1 MAVNPEYGSLT
12 QAIIGFY
19 AKLFERDE
27 QAIVETLVHH
37 FAREDSDLNPEALQG
52 SDSAEDVIA
61 FYAKSYAQEPS
72 QIVDAIVM
80 DFAKNDPDFDLNLFS
95 QQQSDPS
102 VLRDMEIRRDADSQI
117 PPREADEA
125 AQCPFIATVDRFE
138 GRELSDHRRIDD
150 WFSEKVET
158 YRCPAS
164 LGPEGKALRG
174 IHARGLGVL
183 QAKLHVLEQA
193 LPPLPGGSVR
203 PGVFGEANQSYPVI
217 LRYSTSG
224 GPRFESMPDN
234 DADQA
239 VGLGLK
245 ILTERGKTAHD
256 LLFINSP
263 VFMTHDPVELVFQ
276 EDASALRDSYAA
288 SREQAVQQVFNEI
301 QYTASA
307 FRWGEQSAV
316 KYRLRP
322 IQDAASVL
330 PESHRDHYDSI
341 IQDRGSRCLEE
352 ALALVVDAATSPLN
366 FNLEIQF
373 ADPDD
378 AKSHGCPVD
387 DERIDWKSP
396 WYCVAQLEIPAQ
408 KPVDGESLAFNP
420 FHVSSAL
427 LLPLGRLNRARLS
440 AYTNS
445 QRVRHARNQVK
456 APHPYDCPRSKRV
469 AVVGGGA
476 SGLAS
481 ALALASFGYQVDVF
495 ERLPAL
501 GGHACAKDIDG
512 GKHRRDPA
520 FGAFRSRQWPNLWAL
535 LQEINVEPISHGEAH
550 DWFDSPFAGWFAKDG
565 HAIERSPDVMETMQK
580 VVLAFTRA
588 LRDPE
593 ADGRTVGELFTEL
606 EVSDEFLLK
615 GFVGG
620 IIHYF
625 AGHPIQTYLDYPLRL
640 LAWMWLNNAD
650 RIDNEPIEL
659 FRVDNDT
666 YIQKFSEKLKN
677 LGVNI
682 HTGVQTKVIERSQ
695 QGVRLQIEGAE
706 QNEESFSKLVLAVQP
721 HHALGVLGS
730 HASDT
735 EREVLS
741 GFEHTV
747 DKVIIHQEAGE
758 LPSNS
763 ESWKLFNVQ
772 LPDQGAPVPA
782 RGDTLPITIYKPC
795 VRDGKTPIFATYDYA
810 HADAPT
816 VQGECFTFEHARVNP
831 KTQRMRQRL
840 PEIQG
845 TDHIHFCGSWS
856 RGLTLHE
863 DAIVTGIE
871 SANRIL
877 GERFAYPLLDT
888 PVPLPAPFE
897 AWQESSSTK
906 LGGSREAILDGI
918 KEMISEI
925 LPHRQ
930 DLEITEET
938 ELQGVV
944 TSSLHLARLANAL
957 SDQMADPDAFDV
969 SELLHMETVGELIE
983 LIIDILGESGLA
995 LTPPAEKA
1003 ESRELIPEM
1012 DWTLRG
1018 HPVTLAQQSILVSHF
1033 LSREPTGE
1041 WNIAVARWLDGP
1053 ITSQAVSDVLTELAT
1068 EHTALRT
1075 QFKQLGP
1082 RLFEQ
1087 TILRELPQHSFF
1099 EFPAASDREAILLAR
1114 AQVDA
1119 PIDITERVLRVR
1131 LIRRSPT
1138 RAILLIVVH
1147 HAISDG
1153 WSTGLL
1159 LRQFW
1164 NKLAKALDPESSPRE
1179 LAEISTPQQLDAAY
1193 WELEDLEADR
1203 WKGHL
1208 DYWRTQLQRPLP
1220 RLAPPTKLRARAY
1233 QERFIVRAK
1242 DIEGLR
1248 TIAKSHKTSLNVLF
1262 TAIYAQVLGRI
1273 GGLTLANELLVRLPV
1288 AARRTETEQ
1297 IIGCFADGIVLRIP
1311 CSSETFTDALTQTH
1325 DTFYGALA
1333 NPTPFALLW
1342 KELNWGPAELLELNQ
1357 VILNL
1362 EQTIEIGN
1370 DEQELGPE
1378 YGVQV
1383 ISDNEEPGNGFTTV
1397 RTMLSLNEG
1406 DNGDFVGVWQ
1416 WSEDLADENAGSTLL
1431 ICPFQDLIG
1440 ALLDG
1445 KTEDAMQG
1453 AQPSSE
1459 LSGCPFHDS
1468 RQNLAR
1474 DTRDVKELTQRYD
1487 ASDGEATTPDQD
1499 VHIGTFDANFIPKPE
1514 MAKTGVFASSDKAHD
1529 AIVRLST
1536 RFGAGGLAIK
1546 FHRHGK
1552 TLHDLLFL
1560 TTTTIPNDAV
1570 KLVNSAAGNEEHGA
1584 SDALLQP
1591 YYTISAFGWENQ
1603 QAVKFCLKP
1612 AAGQTP
1618 ASILNAKHR
1627 AQYDALESAAA
1638 TDQKARAKR
1647 LELLLSHAQKEIVL
1661 ELSIQKAS
1669 HPDITPVDDTLVE
1682 WTTPYTVIG
1691 ELRIPA
1697 QSVQSAHDDTLRF
1710 HPFSVSDAAYL
1721 PLGRLNRIRR
1731 EIYRHVQAP
1740 QTAKLAHH
1748 VPNNMKVA
1756 VVGGGASGL
1765 RAALELSDLGYQVT
1779 VFERSSS
1786 LGGHAC
1792 TKEVLDGQHMREP
1805 AFGAFRRAQW
1815 PNLIALLE
1823 ALEVEP
1829 QSHGQSNDWLNS
1841 PFVGWWREGQGW
1853 TQPASETEEEAKRF
1867 IVALT
1872 QALDRPEADGET
1884 VGELISR
1891 LKLSSEFL
1899 ATWFVGGVIHYFAG
1913 HPLQYYL
1920 DYPARLLA
1928 WMWLNNAARENSESI
1943 ELLKVDN
1950 LEYMSQFEKIL
1961 RQKGVEIKTGI
1972 SVVTTDRSADSLT
1985 LSGKNDSGTP
1995 EEFTAGHL
2003 VLAIQPQHALTV
2015 LGSHA
2020 TAEETKVLSGFHHT
2034 VSVVKIYKESPLGC
2048 ELPKLLTIKLPP
2060 VGEEISDLSQTLPM
2074 VINKTCARDGKTP
2087 IYAVYDYAAAGT
2099 QTGPDAF
2106 AFEHVQVTPKTQRLR
2121 KELNNLQGKQGV
2133 HFCGSWSRGLTL
2145 HEDAIVTALE
2155 TVNRLVGP
2163 GRSVEILNP
2172 PIPLHAPFE
2181 ERPEDE
2187 TTEGFGT
2194 TSEEIVRNLIQILS
2208 SVIDTD
2214 LPEELS
2220 QETKLSD
2227 IQLSSLHFARLA
2239 NAIATRLPAE
2249 LRDEVDILVLLQ
2261 MDTLGE
2267 LSDFLAQLLGEAA
2280 QGKQTDPHRSSP
2292 SSEATGESSAPDSGP
2307 SRRDFIDSLPE
2318 SSENALPGLA
2328 AAVVQ
2333 FFGLAGLA
2341 LSLATSAKVATW
2353 GISLLDTSSPLLSI
2367 AAIPLWY
2374 LAFTASFTS
2383 ISVLAKHI
2391 LVGKLRPGRYPLYG
2405 RTHLRWWLGNL
2416 FLRFGQTTV
2425 WAPFG
2430 ETMMVPWLLNALG
2443 ANVGSGAHTP
2453 VGGSAPSFSLI
2464 DADLLEVGKQAYV
2477 RSRGRVRAHMFVD
2490 GSLILATTHLGEQS
2504 AVWSRSIVEPGA
2516 AVEDGALLDT
2526 HAVLSMGHRISA
2538 KTVARGIPATQS
2550 IHEQAPGPLR
2560 VSAKER
2566 FTQLLSAVVLW
2577 PLAIAGLF
2585 FGTRELLGFLPASD
2599 DSIPALGLTWILA
2612 YPAWLLVTMLLGV
2625 TTVVV
2630 KRITLGK
2637 LSEGEA
2643 EEDYPIAL
2651 PLVRN
2656 LCAMIR
2662 LVSWLWPRPMR
2673 WRFSVWMGAKIHPN
2687 TVTDESFLDLAY
2699 ADLFTREDGTFFSSA
2714 AFLELARLENGRR
2727 VLHPITLSK
2736 GSYVGAYSTLAG
2748 PQVISPSTL
2757 LGACSALDAQNT
2769 QTKAGAL
2776 IGVPA
2781 RPVPLRM
2788 GDVDPDAFTVDPA
2801 GLRRLNTMADLHR
2814 YLLFTLIVSVSWGT
2828 TVVLSSFGPIASLP
2842 THLSHAL
2849 YLSGA
2854 WFGVVG
2860 VFTSLVGSMAR
2871 SLRKKVDAN
2880 PTLSQKGI
2888 SRENPLLGV
2897 WATSLFHM
2905 LPLSMITDILSGT
2918 GLKTLIARVLGA
2930 QLGQGVYLDHGIGLS
2945 DLPYL
2950 RLEDGVS
2957 VNEGAALIAH
2967 SELPN
2972 GNISFKPL
2980 HLKSQSSVLWSGY
2993 LVGGT
2998 TLPKGAILGSLSRPF
3013 DSQTLDENT
3022 EYNNTPCKRK
3032 G

>member
-1 MAVNPEYGSLT
+1 MASTLKYGSLT
-12 QAIIGFY
+12 EAIIGFY
-19 AKLFERDE
+19 AKQFGRDE
-27 QAIVETLVHH
+27 QAIVETLVSH
-37 FAREDSDLNPEALQG
+37 FARQDSDLNPEALASGG
-52 SDSAEDVIA
+52 STEELIA
-61 FYAKSYAQEPS
+61 FYAKTYEQEPT
-72 QIVDAIVM
+72 QIIDAIVA
-80 DFAKNDPDFDLNLFS
+80 DFAKNDPDFDLALFAR
-95 QQQSDPS
+95 QQQDPS
-102 VLRDMEIRRDADSQI
+102 VLREMEIRR
-117 PPREADEA
+117 EAGSTPVVDKTEA
-125 AQCPFIATVDRFE
+125 PAQCPFIATVDRFE
-138 GRELSDHRRIDD
+138 GRELSDHQRIDD
-150 WFSEKVET
+150 WFSEKVDT
-158 YRCPAS
+158 YRCPAG
-164 LGPEGKALRG
+164 LGPEGQSLRG

-183 QAKLHVLEQA
+183 QAKLHILEQTLPA
-193 LPPLPGGSVR
+193 LPNGSVR
-203 PGVFGEANQSYPVI
+203 PGVFGKTNQTFPVI

-263 VFMTHDPVELVFQ
+263 VFMTNDPVELVFQ

-288 SREQAVQQVFNEI
+288 SREQAVQQVFNEV
-301 QYTASA
+301 QYSASA
-307 FRWGEQSAV
+307 FRWGEHAAV

-322 IQDAASVL
+322 TQDAADVL
-330 PESHRDHYDSI
+330 PDTHRERYESI
-341 IQDRGSRCLEE
+341 IQARGTRCLEE
-352 ALALVVDAATSPLN
+352 ALALVLDAATAPLD

-373 ADPDD
+373 ADPED

-396 WYCVAQLEIPAQ
+396 WYCVARLEVPGQ
-408 KPVDGESLAFNP
+408 TPVDGESLAFNP

-440 AYTNS
+440 AYANS
-445 QRVRHARNQVK
+445 QRVRHTQNKVQ
-456 APHPYDCPRSKRV
+456 APHPYDCPLSKRV

-481 ALALASFGYQVDVF
+481 ALALASFGYQVDVY
-495 ERLPAL
+495 ERLPTL

-520 FGAFRSRQWPNLWAL
+520 FGAFRARQWPNLWAL
-535 LQEINVEPISHGEAH
+535 LQEINVEPISHGAAT

-565 HAIERSPDVMETMQK
+565 HTIERSPEVIETMQK

-593 ADGRTVGELFTEL
+593 ADGKTVGDLFDEL

-650 RIDNEPIEL
+650 RIDSEPIEL

-666 YIQKFSEKLKN
+666 YIQGFAQKLKN
-677 LGVNI
+677 LGVKI
-682 HTGVQTKVIERSQ
+682 HTGVQTQFIERTD
-695 QGVRLQIEGAE
+695 QGVLLQVDGDNPSETW
-706 QNEESFSKLVLAVQP
+706 FSKVVLAVQP
-721 HHALGVLGS
+721 HHALKVLGEC
-730 HASDT
+730 ASDT
-735 EREVLS
+735 EREVLG
-741 GFEHTV
+741 GFEHTI
-747 DKVIIHQEAGE
+747 DKVIVHQDASQ
-758 LPSNS
+758 LPSHS
-763 ESWKLFNVQ
+763 EDWKLFNVE
-772 LPDQGAPVPA
+772 LPGMNEPAPSRA
-782 RGDTLPITIYKPC
+782 DTLPITIYKPC
-795 VRDGKTPIFATYDYA
+795 VKDGKTPVFATYDYA
-810 HADAPT
+810 HADTPQ
-816 VQGECFTFEHARVNP
+816 VKGESFTFEHARVNP
-831 KTQRMRQRL
+831 QTQRMRQRL

-845 TDHIHFCGSWS
+845 NQHVHFCGSWS

-871 SANRIL
+871 SANLIL
-877 GERFAYPLLDT
+877 GQRFAYPLLDT

-897 AWQESSSTK
+897 AWQESSSNK
-906 LGGSREAILDGI
+906 LGGSREAILEGI
-918 KEMISEI
+918 TEMIREI

-930 DLEITEET
+930 DLEINEET

-995 LTPPAEKA
+995 LTPPTPKSAR
-1003 ESRELIPEM
+1003 RELIHEM

-1041 WNIAVARWLDGP
+1041 WNIAVARWLDGAIP
-1053 ITSQAVSDVLTELAT
+1053 SHIIADVLTELAT
-1068 EHTALRT
+1068 EHAVLRT
-1075 QFKQLGP
+1075 RFKQLGP
-1082 RLFEQ
+1082 RQFEQ
-1087 TILRELPQHSFF
+1087 SVLRELPQHSFF
-1099 EFPAASDREAILLAR
+1099 EFPAASDKEAMLLAR

-1131 LIRRSPT
+1131 VIRRSPT
-1138 RAILLIVVH
+1138 RAILLMVVH
-1147 HAISDG
+1147 HAVSDG

-1164 NKLAKALDPESSPRE
+1164 TKLAKRLGATSSQEKTDRE
-1179 LAEISTPQQLDAAY
+1179 QIPQQLDAAY
-1193 WELEDLEADR
+1193 WEIEDLEADK
-1203 WKGHL
+1203 WKGPL
-1208 DYWRTQLQRPLP
+1208 DYWREQLQRPLP
-1220 RLAPPTKLRARAY
+1220 RLAPPTQLRARAY
-1233 QERFIVRAK
+1233 QERFVVRAK

-1248 TIAKSHKTSLNVLF
+1248 SIAKSHKTSLNVLF
-1262 TAIYAQVLGRI
+1262 TAVYAQVLGRI
-1273 GGLTLANELLVRLPV
+1273 TGLTLADELLVRMPV
-1288 AARRTETEQ
+1288 AARRPETEQ

-1311 CSSETFTDALTQTH
+1311 SNSETFTEALTETH
-1325 DTFYGALA
+1325 KTFYEALA

-1362 EQTIEIGN
+1362 EQTIAIGN
-1370 DEQELGPE
+1370 DEQELGPD
-1378 YGVQV
+1378 YGVKA
-1383 ISDNEEPGNGFTTV
+1383 ISDNEESGTSFTTV
-1397 RTMLSLNEG
+1397 RSMLSLNET
-1406 DNGDFVGVWQ
+1406 DNGDFLGVWQ
-1416 WSEDLADENAGSTLL
+1416 WSEDLADENAGSTVL

-1440 ALLDG
+1440 ALLAG
-1445 KTEDAMQG
+1445 KGSDALQ
-1453 AQPSSE
+1453 AAAPSAE
-1459 LSGCPFHDS
+1459 VSGCPFHDT

-1487 ASDGEATTPDQD
+1487 ASGGEATSPDQD
-1499 VHIGTFDANFIPKPE
+1499 VHIGTFNAHFKPKADI
-1514 MAKTGVFASSDKAHD
+1514 AKAGVFAEGSSGVE

-1546 FHRHGK
+1546 FHK
-1552 TLHDLLFL
+1552 NEETLHDLLFL

-1570 KLVNSAAGNEEHGA
+1570 KLVNSAAGNEEHGG

-1591 YYTISAFGWENQ
+1591 YYTISAFGWENR
-1603 QAVKFCLKP
+1603 QAVKFRLQPSPDQKVE
-1612 AAGQTP
+1612 A
-1618 ASILNAKHR
+1618 ILSTEHC
-1627 AQYDALESAAA
+1627 AQYHALEAAAA
-1638 TDQKARAKR
+1638 TDQQARATR
-1647 LELLLSHAQKEIVL
+1647 LELLLSHAQQDIVL
-1661 ELSIQKAS
+1661 ELSIQMAS
-1669 HPDITPVDDTLVE
+1669 HPDITPVNDTLVE
-1682 WTTPYTVIG
+1682 WTTPYTAIG
-1691 ELRIPA
+1691 ELCIPA
-1697 QSVQSAHDDTLRF
+1697 QTVEPKHDDSLRF

-1740 QTAKLAHH
+1740 QQAKLPHH
-1748 VPNNMKVA
+1748 IPDNMKVA
-1756 VVGGGASGL
+1756 IVGGGASGL

-1779 VFERSSS
+1779 VFERSAS

-1792 TKEVLDGQHMREP
+1792 TKEVLDGKHMREP

-1815 PNLIALLE
+1815 PNLIALLD

-1829 QSHGQSNDWLNS
+1829 KSHGQSDDWLNS
-1841 PFVGWWREGQGW
+1841 PFVGWWREGEGW
-1853 TQPASETEEEAKRF
+1853 TQPAPETEEEAKRF

-1884 VGELISR
+1884 VGDLIQRLGLSNEL
-1891 LKLSSEFL
+1891 L

-1950 LEYMSQFEKIL
+1950 QEYMSRFESIL
-1961 RQKGVEIKTGI
+1961 RAKGVDIQTGV
-1972 SVVTTDRSADSLT
+1972 SVVTTSRSQDSLT
-1985 LSGKNDSGTP
+1985 LSCQVPNGP
-1995 EEFTAGHL
+1995 IEEYRAGHL

-2020 TAEETKVLSGFHHT
+2020 TAEETKVLGGFHHT
-2034 VSVVKIYKESPLGC
+2034 VSVVKVYKDSPLGC

-2060 VGEEISDLSQTLPM
+2060 AGQQFSDFDQTLPM
-2074 VINKTCARDGKTP
+2074 VINKECARDGKTP

-2099 QTGPDAF
+2099 ETGPDAF
-2106 AFEHVQVTPKTQRLR
+2106 AFEHVQVTPQTQKLR
-2121 KELNNLQGKQGV
+2121 KELNELQGNQGV

-2155 TVNRLVGP
+2155 TVNRLVGA

-2181 ERPEDE
+2181 ERAEDE
-2187 TTEGFGT
+2187 TAEGFGS
-2194 TSEEIVRNLIQILS
+2194 TSEEIVRNLVQLLS

-2214 LPEELS
+2214 LPDELS
-2220 QETKLSD
+2220 ADTKLSD

-2239 NAIATRLPAE
+2239 NAIATRLPPD

-2261 MDTLGE
+2261 MESIGE
-2267 LSDFLAQLLGEAA
+2267 LSDFLAQLLSETT
-2280 QGKQTDPHRSSP
+2280 QGTRPAGSS
-2292 SSEATGESSAPDSGP
+2292 SSTGPDSEQAAPDSGP
-2307 SRRDFIDSLPE
+2307 SRRDFI
-2318 SSENALPGLA
+2318 NALPENSEKPLPGIA
-2328 AAVVQ
+2328 ASIVQ
-2333 FFGLAGLA
+2333 FFGLIALT
-2341 LSLATSAKVATW
+2341 LSLATSAKVGTW
-2353 GISLLDTSSPLLSI
+2353 GISFIDTSNPLSSI
-2367 AAIPLWY
+2367 AAVPLWY
-2374 LAFTASFTS
+2374 LFFTTAFTS

-2416 FLRFGQTTV
+2416 FLRFGQQTV
-2425 WAPFG
+2425 WAPFS
-2430 ETMMVPWLLNALG
+2430 ETILGPWLLNALG
-2443 ANVGSGAHTP
+2443 ANIGSGAQTP
-2453 VGGSAPSFSLI
+2453 MGGSAPSFSLI

-2477 RSRGRVRAHMFVD
+2477 RNRGRVRAHMFVD
-2490 GSLILATTHLGEQS
+2490 GSLVLATTQLGSQS
-2504 AVWSRSIVEPGA
+2504 TVWSRSIVEPGA
-2516 AVEDGALLDT
+2516 TVEEGALLDT
-2526 HAVLSMGHRISA
+2526 HAVLSMGHR
-2538 KTVARGIPATQS
+2538 VAAESVSRGIPATQS
-2550 IHEQAPGPLR
+2550 VGEPPPGPVR
-2560 VSAKER
+2560 MARKER
-2566 FTQLLSAVVLW
+2566 FAQLLCALLLW
-2577 PLAIAGLF
+2577 PLALAAVLY
-2585 FGTRELLGFLPASD
+2585 GTSELLGLLPSTEA
-2599 DSIPALGLTWILA
+2599 SIPALVLAWVLA
-2612 YPAWLLVTMLLGV
+2612 YPAWLLASGALGI
-2625 TTVVV
+2625 TAVVV
-2630 KRITLGK
+2630 KQVALGK
-2637 LSEGEA
+2637 ISEGES
-2643 EEDYPIAL
+2643 EEDYPIGL
-2651 PLVRN
+2651 PLVRS
-2656 LCAMIR
+2656 LSSMVR
-2662 LVSWLWPRPMR
+2662 LMSWLWPRSMR
-2673 WRFSVWMGAKIHPN
+2673 WRFSVSMGAKIHPN

-2714 AFLELARLENGRR
+2714 AFLEFAKVEKGRR
-2727 VLHPITLSK
+2727 VLYPITLSK
-2736 GSYVGAYSTLAG
+2736 GSYVGAYSTLAS
-2748 PQVISPSTL
+2748 PQVISPLTMV
-2757 LGACSALDAQNT
+2757 GACSALAPTNI
-2769 QTKAGAL
+2769 QTEAGAL

-2781 RPVPLRM
+2781 RPVPLNM
-2788 GDVDPDAFTVDPA
+2788 GDIDPDAFAVDPA

-2814 YLLFTLIVSVSWGT
+2814 YLLFTLIVSISWGVT
-2828 TVVLSSFGPIASLP
+2828 SLLSNIESVESLP
-2842 THLSHAL
+2842 THLSHAI
-2849 YLSGA
+2849 YLFGA
-2854 WFGVVG
+2854 WFGVTAT
-2860 VFTSLVGSMAR
+2860 FTTLVGSMAR
-2871 SLRKKVDAN
+2871 SLRNKVDSN
-2880 PTLSQKGI
+2880 PKFAEEGI
-2888 SRENPLLGV
+2888 SRKNPLLGV

-2905 LPLSMITDILSGT
+2905 LPLSMITDMLSGT
-2918 GLKTLIARVLGA
+2918 QLKTIIARALGA
-2930 QLGQGVYLDHGIGLS
+2930 QMGQGVYLDHGIGLS

-2980 HLKSQSSVLWSGY
+2980 HLGAKSSVLWSGY

-2998 TLPKGAILGSLSRPF
+2998 TLPTGTILGSLSRPF

-3022 EYNNTPCKRK
+3022 EYNNTPCRRK